1 VETAFSPPRA
11 IIKSHIPQNI
21 GIRTMFLGKSN
32 RTQAKRKRRLIFA
45 VLSLLAILPAGCG
58 GSQQNNLPQLVR
70 TGSPEFEKNQPL
82 IKIDDLEATE
92 STRAVGDIVMT
103 LFGTVR
109 NFTGRTLNGLEIRV
123 AVVDL
128 DGKPV
133 KERTLMVI
141 PNQKPELENNQTM
154 KAQALLE
161 GISKNATRANLKME
175 VTGFSFK

>member
-1 VETAFSPPRA
+1 
-11 IIKSHIPQNI
+11 
-21 GIRTMFLGKSN
+21 MFTVKSN
-32 RTQAKRKRRLIFA
+32 PTKTKKAGRVLVA
-45 VLSLLAILPAGCG
+45 VLSLSAILLAGCG
-58 GSQQNNLPQLVR
+58 GSQRNNLPLVR
-70 TGSPEFEKNQPL
+70 AGSPEFEKYQPL

-92 STRAVGDIVMT
+92 SARAVGDIVMT

-109 NFTGRTLNGLEIRV
+109 NFTGRTINGLEIRV

>member
-1 VETAFSPPRA
+1 
-11 IIKSHIPQNI
+11 
-21 GIRTMFLGKSN
+21 MFLGKSN
-32 RTQAKRKRRLIFA
+32 RKEAKGKRRLLVV
-45 VLSLLAILPAGCG
+45 VLSLWAILLGGCG
-58 GSQQNNLPQLVR
+58 GSGQQSNLPPLVR
-70 TGSPEFEKNQPL
+70 AGSPDFEKFQPL
-82 IKIDDLEATE
+82 IKVDDLEATE
-92 STRAVGDIVMT
+92 ATRAVGDIVMT
-103 LFGTVR
+103 LYGTVR

-128 DGKPV
+128 EGKPV

-141 PNQKPELENNQTM
+141 PNQKPELDNNQTM

>member
-1 VETAFSPPRA
+1 
-11 IIKSHIPQNI
+11 
-21 GIRTMFLGKSN
+21 
-32 RTQAKRKRRLIFA
+32 
-45 VLSLLAILPAGCG
+45 
-58 GSQQNNLPQLVR
+58 
-70 TGSPEFEKNQPL
+70 
-82 IKIDDLEATE
+82 
-92 STRAVGDIVMT
+92 MT

-123 AVVDL
+123 SVVDL

-141 PNQKPELENNQTM
+141 PNQKPELDNNQTM

-161 GISKNATRANLKME
+161 GISKNATRANIRME

>member
-1 VETAFSPPRA
+1 
-11 IIKSHIPQNI
+11 
-21 GIRTMFLGKSN
+21 MFPGKSN
-32 RTQAKRKRRLIFA
+32 RKEAKKASRLLIA
-45 VLSLLAILPAGCG
+45 VLSLSAILLAGCGG
-58 GSQQNNLPQLVR
+58 GSQQNNLPSVMR
-70 TGSPEFEKNQPL
+70 AGSPEFEKFQPL

-103 LFGTVR
+103 LYGTVR

-141 PNQKPELENNQTM
+141 PSQKPELENNQTM

>member
-1 VETAFSPPRA
+1 MFPGRINS
-11 IIKSHIPQNI
+11 KS
-21 GIRTMFLGKSN
+21 
-32 RTQAKRKRRLIFA
+32 AEKRRRQLVLA
-45 VLSLLAILPAGCG
+45 LSLCAILLAGCG
-58 GSQQNNLPQLVR
+58 GGSQSNLPPLVR
-70 TGSPEFEKNQPL
+70 AGSPDFEKFQPL

-92 STRAVGDIVMT
+92 SARAVGDIVMT
-103 LFGTVR
+103 LYGTVR
-109 NFTGRTLNGLEIRV
+109 NFTGRTLNGLEVRV

-128 DGKPV
+128 EGKPV

-141 PNQKPELENNQTM
+141 PNQKPELDNNQTM

>member
-1 VETAFSPPRA
+1 
-11 IIKSHIPQNI
+11 
-21 GIRTMFLGKSN
+21 MFLGKSN
-32 RTQAKRKRRLIFA
+32 EREAKKRPHLLVA
-45 VLSLLAILPAGCG
+45 VLCFGAIILAGCG
-58 GSQQNNLPQLVR
+58 GQQNNHPPLVR
-70 TGSPEFEKNQPL
+70 AGSPDFEKFQPL
-82 IKIDDLEATE
+82 IKVDDLEATE

-128 DGKPV
+128 EGKPV

-141 PNQKPELENNQTM
+141 PNQKPELDNNQTM

>member
-1 VETAFSPPRA
+1 MAAAFVCIS
-11 IIKSHIPQNI
+11 II
-21 GIRTMFLGKSN
+21 FLS
-32 RTQAKRKRRLIFA
+32 
-45 VLSLLAILPAGCG
+45 GCG
-58 GSQQNNLPQLVR
+58 GGTQQSNLPQLIR
-70 TGSPEFEKNQPL
+70 AGSADYEKFQPL
-82 IKIDDLEATE
+82 IKIDDVEATE
-92 STRAVGDIVMT
+92 SVRAVGDIVMT

-133 KERTLMVI
+133 KERTLIVI
-141 PNQKPELENNQTM
+141 PNQKPELDNNQTM

-161 GISKNATRANLKME
+161 GISKNATRANIRME